1 MKTLNCLFLKQMQQ
15 LWIVL
20 KTLTTSP
27 FLRTLSL
34 VILLQNINM
43 STWMQYNHINY
54 QYVDQWFTQ
63 SIFYRIFMFMK
74 MVIWINLVVSKGFL
88 QKYSLL
94 SLLWKLY
101 RTLIKVLLFI
111 HESFLGVFSLAL
123 SNVCLVCD

>member
-54 QYVDQWFTQ
+54 QYADQWFTQ

>member
-20 KTLTTSP
+20 KTLTISP

-54 QYVDQWFTQ
+54 QYADQWFTQ